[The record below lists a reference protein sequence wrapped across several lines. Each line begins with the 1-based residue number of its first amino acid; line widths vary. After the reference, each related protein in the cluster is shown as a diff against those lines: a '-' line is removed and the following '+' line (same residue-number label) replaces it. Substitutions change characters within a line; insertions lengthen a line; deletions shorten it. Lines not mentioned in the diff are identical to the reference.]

1 VQAHVVVA
9 VAALLA
15 SACGG
20 QAPAPKRAPLA
31 ASTQRAP
38 ASPSASNQTAPTQ
51 AAKPKAPAAP
61 AAAAAPASSTPAA
74 LEDLLHVTEAVVH
87 VSSSVENTRNF
98 PEHLVDE
105 DIATAWQSLSGDLSP
120 TIRVQL
126 PAGVEVDHIELT
138 AGYTKSVGNQD
149 AFTQNHRITE
159 LSVKRDGQEL
169 GRFTLD
175 PMQRNLQSIPIHTGG
190 GSYEIKVTRAL
201 PGTRP
206 EWREI
211 AVSELRVMGRA
222 GAARKAPAQPPIE
235 VGAHDPE
242 EVRTLNASITAE
254 EIKTAQTSI
263 AALCAAN
270 IAAPATVTTEEGTVL
285 KPKGRAKCAPLA
297 AGFALPK
304 STTYLGLSSVKTF
317 NGFGDSIEYVLRVQR
332 GYVSLPLS
340 LGVESDEDPG
350 CPGIVRPDKI
360 DSIRIE
366 NGYLVID
373 LSAPYESY
381 VEDEH
386 ARPIKNLRTWGGALW
401 CKEDNAALSCRQ
413 YTPKSGDGFS
423 RFRITADGLL
433 HPSE

>member
-1 VQAHVVVA
+1 MA
-9 VAALLA
+9 VAANG
-15 SACGG
+15 SG
-20 QAPAPKRAPLA
+20 APAPF
-31 ASTQRAP
+31 
-38 ASPSASNQTAPTQ
+38 
-51 AAKPKAPAAP
+51 
-61 AAAAAPASSTPAA
+61 
-74 LEDLLHVTEAVVH
+74 EDLLRVTAAVVH

-105 DIATAWQSLSGDLSP
+105 DIATAWQSSSGDLSP
-120 TIRVQL
+120 TLSVQL
-126 PAGVEVDHIELT
+126 PADVEVDHIELT

-169 GRFTLD
+169 GLFTLD
-175 PMQRNLQSIPIHTGG
+175 PMQRNLQSIPIHASGG
-190 GSYEIKVTRAL
+190 RYEIKVTRAL

-222 GAARKAPAQPPIE
+222 GAARKAPALPAIE

-242 EVRTLNASITAE
+242 DVRTLNTSITADE
-254 EIKTAQTSI
+254 LETAHASI

-270 IAAPATVTTEEGTVL
+270 IAQAPTTFTTEEGTVL

-304 STTYLGLSSVKTF
+304 SDTYLGLSSVKTF
-317 NGFGDSIEYVLRVQR
+317 NGFGDSTEYVLRVPR
-332 GYVSLPLS
+332 GYVSLPLW
-340 LGVESDEDPG
+340 LGVESNEDPG

-381 VEDEH
+381 VEDER

-401 CKEDNAALSCRQ
+401 CKEDNAALTCRQ
-413 YTPKSGDGFS
+413 YTPKPGNGFS
-423 RFRITADGLL
+423 RFRITPDGLL